1 MTSINYQ
8 LLNTENRLLRTCIKE
23 SLAEEQ
29 QKGNDVMQLAEAL
42 TKFHTLLEEDTEYYE
57 GFRMYSDVHK
67 RYFDKLKSLGLLSE
81 IEDDS
86 KK

>member
-1 MTSINYQ
+1 MQ
-8 LLNTENRLLRTCIKE
+8 RTCIKE